1 MKKAE
6 RHRAIDINIYSFKI
20 LFTSFHLNN
29 QTVSRRRIL
38 SSCCFDLFNSFLR
51 SVRTATLDTSFWHP
65 FELYNSSLENMY
77 ICFLMWPPQLR
88 NGNSNPV
95 RFDQHEYYCDFLC
108 MHQYLKRTA
117 SPIDKQ
123 PDILK
128 FVTLLLSKDF
138 VYYFRHSRFCLESHD
153 L

>member
-1 MKKAE
+1 
-6 RHRAIDINIYSFKI
+6 
-20 LFTSFHLNN
+20 
-29 QTVSRRRIL
+29 
-38 SSCCFDLFNSFLR
+38 
-51 SVRTATLDTSFWHP
+51 
-65 FELYNSSLENMY
+65 
-77 ICFLMWPPQLR
+77 
-88 NGNSNPV
+88 
-95 RFDQHEYYCDFLC
+95 

-153 L
+153 LEDKVRYTVFHVRSAETNLTLILSSPKSFVCNLPDSGRNVTRPNQGLSMGRRENLGMRLPCRQSVLEILLAG